1 LKEEWCLPTVS
12 PEFVWRMEDVLELYA
27 EPFDPAYPV
36 VCFDESPYQ
45 MISETRVPVPV
56 EPGKPQRID
65 YEYKREGTCNLFMFF
80 QPLGGWRHVKVTE
93 RRTAKDYAE
102 CMKELVDVHFPDAI
116 LISVVQDNLNTHT
129 GAALYEAF
137 APAEARRI
145 LNKLDFRYTPKHG
158 SWRNM
163 AEVEIGVV
171 LGQCL
176 DQRIPNMATVRRKIG
191 GWERRRNTAKA
202 MVNWRFTTT
211 TAREKLKRLYPS

>member
-1 LKEEWCLPTVS
+1 
-12 PEFVWRMEDVLELYA
+12 MEDVLDLYA
-27 EPFDPAYPV
+27 EAYDANYPV

-56 EPGKPQRID
+56 EPGKPERVD

-158 SWRNM
+158 SWLNM

-176 DQRIPNMATVRRKIG
+176 DQRIPTISTVRRKIG
-191 GWERRRNTAKA
+191 GWECRRNTAKA

-211 TAREKLKRLYPS
+211 NAREKLKRLYPS